1 VVANTVIAVDVLA
14 KGDMMTIISM
24 LHISST
30 INQRTGMDITLLKYL
45 LTQCVIFLQFTLEAM
60 SVLCVFIGLLRT
72 LYVMIVYR
80 GSTLFSSR
88 TRLSLGSGLA
98 IALEFQLAADI
109 LATTVNPEMEEL
121 IKLSVIAVIR
131 TFLNYFLS
139 KELDA
144 QPKENAG
151 NEEKAS

>member
-1 VVANTVIAVDVLA
+1 
-14 KGDMMTIISM
+14 
-24 LHISST
+24 
-30 INQRTGMDITLLKYL
+30 MDITLLKYL

-109 LATTVNPEMEEL
+109 LATTVNPEMEDL